1 MHRQLELAPTY
12 VVQLDGKILVNAY
25 AVGDVD
31 GDGATELLFG
41 TLMGKVSIFKI
52 IGDRLS
58 LWRSCEVNGSVTSMS
73 LDNSFAEDIR
83 IVVATAEGK
92 CFVFRSVAGV
102 KVLQLCSEFVR
113 NMYIDKSGIVMGD
126 VINVMLLF
134 KNAALNVCDVVHVN
148 KEVIVATR
156 DGRVFIYSDHA
167 NFDELAE
174 YTQIAKL
181 EINGEIEAL
190 IVLPATSDTP
200 TRVLARCFSGA
211 VFSIAGPNN
220 EGVRNVGPWN
230 GPKADNDSVT
240 FVVNDI
246 ELGGKRG
253 MNALVSLNGLVS
265 LFSSSG
271 QKLWEI
277 QLSEPVVNADKLEMS
292 ATSGER
298 HDAIVVCTWSGQMY
312 AIQSEKRL
320 VQFRMLLPG
329 CSMFCAN
336 IQDSSG
342 HIDPTIVSI
351 STSGT
356 VFVYRDVQNTLVQGF
371 EDSTLADQVKESAVF
386 AQIDTPVKRIEVM
399 NKLHKTFPHLQL
411 ANSSDAPGVNEL
423 IKIMLAVQL

>member
-102 KVLQLCSEFVR
+102 KVLQLCSEF
-113 NMYIDKSGIVMGD
+113 
-126 VINVMLLF
+126 
-134 KNAALNVCDVVHVN
+134 NAALNVCDVVHVN